1 MMKSDGNKKKQCV
14 TLSNDAAEW
23 CSPCMG
29 VRPRLNKKIVHKIPC
44 IRAKCTD
51 VVLFRPGILGNIL
64 ELGKKWEKLTTNK
77 DDTKAIKMRFEFCE
91 DPVVLDVCLLQPP
104 EGHIPTVSTEMPRY
118 SVTDIPK
125 TANWF
130 KRHVEEHA
138 LQEKTLELTL
148 RGTHPLVLETYKR
161 ALAHSRPYPSDLTM
175 STSESPHQ
183 KCLSDLLKLWFASR
197 YLTESSR
204 LCEPDAGTLG
214 TLGLELESADGK
226 VASPELIAAQIEYI
240 VLGFLVPL
248 RATILSLLEDM
259 VAYNKPRDW
268 YTIYLAVFIILH
280 IVAVESKERF
290 DDAISKSVDVCT
302 TFPGT

>member
-1 MMKSDGNKKKQCV
+1 
-14 TLSNDAAEW
+14 
-23 CSPCMG
+23 MG

-64 ELGKKWEKLTTNK
+64 ELGKKWEKLATNK
-77 DDTKAIKMRFEFCE
+77 DGTKAITMRFEFCE
-91 DPVVLDVCLLQPP
+91 NPVVLDVCLLQPP
-104 EGHIPTVSTEMPRY
+104 EGHIPTVSTEIPRY
-118 SVTDIPK
+118 SVTDMHK
-125 TANWF
+125 AASWF
-130 KRHVEEHA
+130 KRHVEENA
-138 LQEKTLELTL
+138 LNEKTLEMTL
-148 RGTHPLVLETYKR
+148 RGAHPLVLETYKR
-161 ALAHSRPYPSDLTM
+161 ALAHSRPYPSDL
-175 STSESPHQ
+175 STTESPHQ
-183 KCLSDLLKLWFASR
+183 KCLSDLLRLWFASR

-204 LCEPDAGTLG
+204 LCEPDTG
-214 TLGLELESADGK
+214 TLGLESPDGK
-226 VASPELIAAQIEYI
+226 VPSPELIAAQIEYI

-248 RATILSLLEDM
+248 RSTILSLLEDM

-302 TFPGT
+302 HPPRD